1 MIATNVTT
9 ANLTGLV
16 LAGGRGTRMGGVDK
30 GLQLLHGEPLAAHVL
45 KRLAAQTGPLLI
57 SANRHAEVYAG
68 LGAPFGAAVVADT
81 LAGFPGPLA
90 GLLAGLRAAGTEF
103 VLSAP
108 CDSPGLPADLAAR
121 LALAF
126 DSDEVDIATVT
137 TTDASLRCCARVSP
151 TTWQPFWRRVS
162 ARCARG
168 TRATGRLK
176 SPFPMSAR
184 FTISTLCKNSPTS
197 SVTETSRRSPQ
208 SSCSGRTAAT
218 GFESGRRVG
227 QPHPVATLLNT

>member
-121 LALAF
+121 
-126 DSDEVDIATVT
+126 
-137 TTDASLRCCARVSP
+137 CARVSP